1 MQQCALPILLSSVVM
16 LTEQTIYALHATL
29 LQLFT
34 TTLQHTDDRMVPRS
48 STSSSSSAELNT
60 VPAAVKLR
68 VGDLLDGAS
77 SAARQLQL
85 REVDR
90 AILQANSELKSAFKL
105 HSRGAVV
112 AAKDSSNS
120 SATFAMTCTQLLMY
134 LRSIHA
140 LSPLTYVQDADVYR
154 ALFRMR
160 RQHALELQASALESS
175 ISGSTGGLI
184 LYRED
189 PSELFDCS
197 RPVLFREF
205 VELLVRLAVLRFAAD
220 PTPIAV
226 AVPQTGVPELQ
237 QQRSSGSSSS
247 LTTSTPV
254 SATSTAVA
262 TAAATAASAG
272 GSSASSRVTVG
283 FTQAVQRFLTEHVL
297 AFATTGSSSSS
308 SSNSTTSFNGSN
320 SSVNKLSRP
329 PVQPQHLQAVA
340 AAEAAVTE
348 AKPSLKR
355 LFLRACAQE
364 RAATG
369 YFCSALS
376 VRTLVRYIR
385 DARLLYAPALDARAL
400 LRVIV
405 VAVPG
410 VTGGEYPGEA
420 LHIVEVLAAE
430 LVLEQLQAVL
440 VAVAAHI
447 KAAQADIA
455 RERDRS
461 KSEAATAVTT
471 STTIVDSTVNSS
483 RSNGGNGAAAA
494 VTEGSSSNSSS
505 VEEPPCI
512 LSLLDLV
519 TVLLKASGCDD
530 TDNSSEQQIQQ

>member
-1 MQQCALPILLSSVVM
+1 MIN
-16 LTEQTIYALHATL
+16 
-29 LQLFT
+29 
-34 TTLQHTDDRMVPRS
+34 TDDRMVPRS
-48 STSSSSSAELNT
+48 GSSSSNAELNT

-77 SAARQLQL
+77 AAARQLQL

-112 AAKDSSNS
+112 AAKDTSSS
-120 SATFAMTCTQLLMY
+120 SSSSSGSSSAATFAMTCTQLLAY

-175 ISGSTGGLI
+175 TSDSTEGLI

-189 PSELFDCS
+189 PNELFDSS
-197 RPVLFREF
+197 RPVLFRDF
-205 VELLVRLAVLRFAAD
+205 VELIVRLAVLRYAAD
-220 PTPIAV
+220 SNPIAV
-226 AVPQTGVPELQ
+226 AVCQTGVELQ
-237 QQRSSGSSSS
+237 QQRSGSSSS
-247 LTTSTPV
+247 LATPTTASST
-254 SATSTAVA
+254 A
-262 TAAATAASAG
+262 TAAATAATAVTGS
-272 GSSASSRVTVG
+272 SSASSTTSTVG

-297 AFATTGSSSSS
+297 AFATTGTAGISSSSS
-308 SSNSTTSFNGSN
+308 STANSSS
-320 SSVNKLSRP
+320 SSVNKLARP

-340 AAEAAVTE
+340 AAEAAVAE

-355 LFLRACAQE
+355 LFLHACAQE

-369 YFCSALS
+369 YFCAALS
-376 VRTLVRYIR
+376 VRSLVRYVR
-385 DARLLYAPALDARAL
+385 DARLLYAPVMDSRAL
-400 LRVIV
+400 LRLITVT
-405 VAVPG
+405 VPG
-410 VTGGEYPGEA
+410 TTGGEYPGEP
-420 LHIVEVLAAE
+420 LHIVEVIGAE

-447 KAAQADIA
+447 KAAQADSA

-461 KSEAATAVTT
+461 KSEAANVAANTTAAT
-471 STTIVDSTVNSS
+471 STAADSTASGSVNS
-483 RSNGGNGAAAA
+483 AA
-494 VTEGSSSNSSS
+494 VAVAEGNSSNSSS
-505 VEEPPCI
+505 VVEPPCI

-530 TDNSSEQQIQQ
+530 ADSSSDQQVQQ

>member
-1 MQQCALPILLSSVVM
+1 
-16 LTEQTIYALHATL
+16 
-29 LQLFT
+29 
-34 TTLQHTDDRMVPRS
+34 MVPRS
-48 STSSSSSAELNT
+48 STSSSSSSSAELNT

-77 SAARQLQL
+77 AAARQLQL

-140 LSPLTYVQDADVYR
+140 LAPLTYVQDADVYR

-175 ISGSTGGLI
+175 TSGSTGSLI

-189 PSELFDCS
+189 PSELFDSS

-220 PTPIAV
+220 PNPIAAAV
-226 AVPQTGVPELQ
+226 AQTGGPELQ
-237 QQRSSGSSSS
+237 QLRSSSS
-247 LTTSTPV
+247 SISLTSSTPV
-254 SATSTAVA
+254 SSTATATA
-262 TAAATAASAG
+262 TAATTAAAG
-272 GSSASSRVTVG
+272 SSSASSRATVG

-297 AFATTGSSSSS
+297 ALATSGNSNSSSSS
-308 SSNSTTSFNGSN
+308 SSTAAANSSN

-348 AKPSLKR
+348 AKPSLNR
-355 LFLRACAQE
+355 LFLHACAQE

-369 YFCSALS
+369 YFCAALS

-385 DARLLYAPALDARAL
+385 DAQLLYAPAMDARAL
-400 LRVIV
+400 LRLIV
-405 VAVPG
+405 VAVPS

-420 LHIVEVLAAE
+420 LHIVEVMAAE

-461 KSEAATAVTT
+461 KSEAATAITS
-471 STTIVDSTVNSS
+471 STTTVDIAGSTGDSAASDGV
-483 RSNGGNGAAAA
+483 NGAAVA
-494 VTEGSSSNSSS
+494 VTESNSSNGS
-505 VEEPPCI
+505 SAEEPPCI

-530 TDNSSEQQIQQ
+530 ADNSSEQQVQQ